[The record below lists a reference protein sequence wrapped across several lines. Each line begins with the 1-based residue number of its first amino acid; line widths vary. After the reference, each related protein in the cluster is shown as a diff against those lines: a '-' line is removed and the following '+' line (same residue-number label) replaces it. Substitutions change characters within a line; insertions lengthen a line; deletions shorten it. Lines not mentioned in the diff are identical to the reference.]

1 MSSAN
6 GISYSLAKCPTIIS
20 MSPFPKTPFPPP
32 NLVSANPKIR
42 NTNANLAPPQAL
54 WGVDFNLY
62 CASAGIRRVHM
73 HQGTNYH
80 YAAWQPI
87 STPNATIGTK
97 PPYYGNIAV
106 ASMLGDLTKA
116 NVTITYIP
124 LSSEL
129 ESAYAAYVDGEL
141 ARVAIINLAEYNYT
155 DSSGAARTTK
165 PRPRVTYNISVPSI
179 YGGQSV
185 GVQRLMAN
193 GSDALSGITWD
204 GYSYNWELD
213 EGRPV
218 LLRNVTR
225 GETVKI
231 GPGGQLQVVLPFSS
245 VAIVDLS

>member
-1 MSSAN
+1 MF
-6 GISYSLAKCPTIIS
+6 
-20 MSPFPKTPFPPP
+20 PFPNPPP
-32 NLVSANPKIR
+32 PFLPSSSVSANPRIS

-62 CASAGIRRVHM
+62 CASVGIRRVHM

-106 ASMLGDLTKA
+106 ASMLGNLTGA
-116 NVTITYIP
+116 NVSITNIP

-129 ESAYAAYVDGEL
+129 ESAYAAYVDGVL

-155 DSSGAARTTK
+155 DSSGTARTTQ
-165 PRPRVTYNISVPSI
+165 PRPRVTYNISVPST

-245 VAIVDLS
+245 VAIVNLSR

>member
-1 MSSAN
+1 M
-6 GISYSLAKCPTIIS
+6 
-20 MSPFPKTPFPPP
+20 
-32 NLVSANPKIR
+32 
-42 NTNANLAPPQAL
+42 
-54 WGVDFNLY
+54 DFNLY
-62 CASAGIRRVHM
+62 CASVGIRRVHM
-73 HQGTNYH
+73 HQGTNYR

-87 STPNATIGTK
+87 STPNATLGTK

-116 NVTITYIP
+116 NVSIINIP

-155 DSSGAARTTK
+155 GTARTTG
-165 PRPRVTYNISVPSI
+165 PRPTVTYNISVPSA

-225 GETVKI
+225 GEMVKI
-231 GPGGQLQVVLPFSS
+231 GPGGELQVMLPFSS
-245 VAIVDLS
+245 VAIVHLRQ

>member
-1 MSSAN
+1 MF
-6 GISYSLAKCPTIIS
+6 
-20 MSPFPKTPFPPP
+20 PFPNPPP
-32 NLVSANPKIR
+32 FLPSSSVSANPRIS

-62 CASAGIRRVHM
+62 CASVGIRRVHM

-106 ASMLGDLTKA
+106 ASMLGNLTGA
-116 NVTITYIP
+116 NVSITNIP

-129 ESAYAAYVDGEL
+129 ESAYAAYVDGVL

-155 DSSGAARTTK
+155 DSSGTARTTQ
-165 PRPRVTYNISVPSI
+165 PRPRVTYNISVPST

-245 VAIVDLS
+245 VAIVNLSR